1 MSAAS
6 VPPVDPDRYVTA
18 GPLARAFNRLVGR
31 LVGMGLDVQG
41 SWVLGV
47 VGRTSGVLRENPVNL
62 LEVDGA
68 AYLVAPRGQAH
79 WVRNLRAAEGRGSLR
94 RGRRQREFV
103 ATEVADADKGPIL
116 QAYLA
121 RWWWEVGAFFEGLD
135 RHATVEDLAAVA
147 PGFPVFRLTIED

>member
-1 MSAAS
+1 MTAAS
-6 VPPVDPDRYVTA
+6 VPPVNPDRYVTA

-68 AYLVAPRGQAH
+68 SA
-79 WVRNLRAAEGRGSLR
+79 
-94 RGRRQREFV
+94 
-103 ATEVADADKGPIL
+103 
-116 QAYLA
+116 
-121 RWWWEVGAFFEGLD
+121 
-135 RHATVEDLAAVA
+135 EDLIPSRLPDLEPDAEPSA
-147 PGFPVFRLTIED
+147 PTTDQETP